1 MPRPRSK
8 ANSGLPKRW
17 RFKNGAYR
25 YQVPK
30 ADRARWDGK
39 AEFTLGATL
48 PDAYKV
54 WSDRIGVI
62 ADTRTVDQLLDR
74 YSLEVSP
81 KKKPA
86 SRRNDSYII
95 PVLKKHFGHFRIVGD
110 IEPSDVFE
118 YVNKRVDNTGR
129 QVLTA
134 AHREAEVLS
143 HAFTWAVQ
151 WGIIKA
157 HPFKKEVRFER
168 ELQPKRKERYVE
180 DWEIVEALSLVPMR
194 KRGSVRMCQAYIRL
208 KLLTGLRQTDLLR
221 LRVIDARTDGIHVQA
236 SKTESTT
243 GAKQIFAWVDKEGR
257 DTGRRAAWDGA
268 LAARPLD
275 IAHFVFCNDEGDGYL
290 DEETGRSNGFSSI
303 WQRFMRRVLKET
315 KLEKKFSE
323 RHLRSKVGSDAE
335 SLERARK
342 ILGHA
347 DVRTTKQFYRLKA
360 EVIE

>member
-1 MPRPRSK
+1 MPRPRLKS
-8 ANSGLPKRW
+8 NNGLPKRW

-30 ADRARWDGK
+30 ADRAKWDGK
-39 AEFTLGATL
+39 AEFTLGTTL
-48 PDAYKV
+48 PEAYKV

-62 ADTRTVDQLLDR
+62 ADARTVDQLLDR
-74 YSLEVSP
+74 YAIEVSP
-81 KKKPA
+81 TKKPA
-86 SRRNDSYII
+86 SRHNDSYII
-95 PVLKKHFGHFRIVGD
+95 PVLKKHFGHFKIVDD

-118 YVNKRVDNTGR
+118 YVSKRVDKNGR
-129 QVLTA
+129 RVLTA
-134 AHREAEVLS
+134 AHREVEVLS
-143 HAFTWAVQ
+143 HAFTWSVQ
-151 WGIIKA
+151 WGLNKK
-157 HPFKKEVRFER
+157 HPFKEEVRFER
-168 ELQPKRKERYVE
+168 EMQPKRKARYVE
-180 DWEIVEALSLVPMR
+180 DWEIVEALSLKPMR

-208 KLLTGLRQTDLLR
+208 KLLCGLRQTDLLR
-221 LRVIDARTDGIHVQA
+221 LRAADAREDGIHVQA

-243 GAKQIFAWVDKEGR
+243 GARQIFTWVDKDGN

-275 IAHFVFCNDEGDGYL
+275 IAPFVFCNEDGESYL
-290 DEETGRSNGFSSI
+290 DEATGRANGFSSI
-303 WQRFMRRVLKET
+303 WQRFMKRVLKDT
-315 KLEKKFSE
+315 KLKKKFAE

-347 DVRTTKQFYRLKA
+347 DIRTTKQFYRLKP

>member
-1 MPRPRSK
+1 MPRPRNK
-8 ANSGLPKRW
+8 INDGLPKRW
-17 RFKNGAYR
+17 RLKNGAYY

-30 ADRARWDGK
+30 ADRSQWDGK
-39 AEFTLGATL
+39 TEFRLGTTL
-48 PDAYKV
+48 PEAYDAWAK
-54 WSDRIGVI
+54 RLGTI
-62 ADTRTVDQLLDR
+62 ADTRTVGQLLDR
-74 YSLEVSP
+74 YALQVSP

-95 PVLKKHFGHFRIVGD
+95 PVLKKRFGAARIEGG
-110 IEPSDVFE
+110 IEPRHVFE
-118 YVNKRVDNTGR
+118 YVSKRVDNNGR
-129 QVLTA
+129 PALTA

-151 WGIIKA
+151 WGLIKA

-180 DWEIVEALSLVPMR
+180 DWEIVEALSLTPMR

-221 LRVIDARTDGIHVQA
+221 LRVADAHADGIHVQA

-275 IAHFVFCNDEGDGYL
+275 IARLVFCNDEGDGYL

-315 KLEKKFSE
+315 KLEKKFAE

-347 DVRTTKQFYRLKA
+347 DIRTTKQFYRLKA